1 MQAGRKCGALRVH
14 FFFFFFL
21 SLAVGG
27 EVCHDVSL
35 GVLSEVFTVCHKSM
49 APTVHDTEPKFSEM
63 SCPFLSFPF
72 LSLFSLYVSRI
83 CLATKSSVIALRNSR
98 VSRQAYVFCHSGL
111 REVDREK
118 RTCTDTRPRRT

>member
-1 MQAGRKCGALRVH
+1 MCKLEENVELYVSFFF

-72 LSLFSLYVSRI
+72 LVFPLRVENLPSDEIVGHRTEEFPCVTTSLCVLSF
-83 CLATKSSVIALRNSR
+83 
-98 VSRQAYVFCHSGL
+98 
-111 REVDREK
+111 
-118 RTCTDTRPRRT
+118 RT